1 MPKTPG
7 FSRRGALLTSVLI
20 VAGVG
25 AWGGR
30 EVWRAHASGR
40 SVVVPPVH
48 QDFGHQKVVYHISE
62 SGGYGGSRHV
72 GWLGN
77 MENHYKALAPGALDL
92 VVVINGDGIDL
103 LGHALTDADLA
114 GRIDRLK
121 DKGAR
126 FLICRNTLVGR
137 GIDPDKDLYA
147 VKREDLI
154 GAGVAEVALLQR
166 EGYAYLKP

>member
-1 MPKTPG
+1 MAEKRTDT
-7 FSRRGALLTSVLI
+7 RRGILLAT
-20 VAGVG
+20 VAIATGTG
-25 AWGGR
+25 AWIGHDL
-30 EVWRAHASGR
+30 WRAHATPR
-40 SVVVPPVH
+40 QATVPPVS

-62 SGGYGGSRHV
+62 TGGYSGGKHI
-72 GWLGN
+72 GWIGN

-103 LGHALTDADLA
+103 LIHAKTDPELA
-114 GRIDRLK
+114 TRIDALK
-121 DKGAR
+121 AKGAR

-137 GIDPDKDLYA
+137 GIDPDKDLYG
-147 VKREDLI
+147 VTRDDLV